1 MKQLLLE
8 IAEPPVPSF
17 DNFIVGQN
25 AEVLHSLR
33 QMLDV
38 VPEQPFSS
46 EGLNSPRLMSQRFMY
61 IWGEPGSG
69 KTHLLEASLHF
80 VTSHHDEP
88 LLWVQDAVDKLD
100 DAAQVAL
107 FNRYNQIRDQGG
119 CLLVAGSAAP
129 GQMALRADLATRL
142 AWGLVYQLH
151 PLSHDEKAHALKTH
165 AQARGMHLPDEV
177 IDYCLRHLRRD
188 LPTLMST
195 LNALDEWSL
204 TYQKPVTVTAL
215 RQLLQLPLK
224 YGQ

>member
-8 IAEPPVPSF
+8 IAQPPVPSF
-17 DNFIVGQN
+17 DNFVPGQN
-25 AEVLHSLR
+25 AEVLHSIK
-33 QMLDV
+33 QMLQAV
-38 VPEQPFSS
+38 LKQQTGSNVPESQQP
-46 EGLNSPRLMSQRFMY
+46 MSQRFVY
-61 IWGEPGSG
+61 IWGASGSG
-69 KTHLLEASLHF
+69 KSHLLEASRHCMAN
-80 VTSHHDEP
+80 HHDSG
-88 LLWVQDAVDKLD
+88 LFWVQDAVDSLD

-107 FNRYNQIRDQGG
+107 FNRYNQIRDLGG
-119 CLLVAGSAAP
+119 CLLVAGSATP
-129 GQMALRADLATRL
+129 RHMGLREDLATRL

-151 PLSHDEKAHALKTH
+151 PLSHDEKAQALKTH
-165 AQARGMHLPDEV
+165 AQARGMHLPDDV

>member
-8 IAEPPVPSF
+8 IAQPPLPSF
-17 DNFIVGQN
+17 DNFVPGKN

-33 QMLDV
+33 HMLQASFGQV
-38 VPEQPFSS
+38 NV
-46 EGLNSPRLMSQRFMY
+46 MQRFMY
-61 IWGEPGSG
+61 VWGESGCG

-80 VTSHHDEP
+80 VANHHLEP
-88 LLWVQDAVDKLD
+88 LLWVQDAVDTLD

-119 CLLVAGSAAP
+119 CLLVAGAAAP
-129 GQMALRADLATRL
+129 SQMGLRQDLATRL
-142 AWGLVYQLH
+142 AWGLAYQLH
-151 PLSHDEKAHALKTH
+151 PLSHDEKASALKTH

-177 IDYCLRHLRRD
+177 VDYCLRHLRRD
-188 LPTLMST
+188 LPTLMAT